1 MRNILVI
8 VNSYLPSRDSG
19 VITQEG
25 YKLDIIS
32 REEANFCQ
40 LAIENYDIIIIQS
53 GQETEDWELCEQI
66 KKFSCLPLIVI
77 STRASADT
85 CAQAID
91 AGADYFLRKPFGPL
105 ELNARIKALLQR
117 KSLKPPVPVMV

>member
-1 MRNILVI
+1 MRNILMI
-8 VNSYLPSRDSG
+8 VNSFLPPRDSW

-25 YKLDIIS
+25 YKLNIV
-32 REEANFCQ
+32 RWEEAELCRLVN
-40 LAIENYDIIIIQS
+40 EDYDIIIIQADP
-53 GQETEDWELCEQI
+53 ETEDWELCEQI

-77 STRASADT
+77 SIRASVDT

-117 KSLKPPVPVMV
+117 KSLKPPVPAIV

>member
-1 MRNILVI
+1 MI
-8 VNSYLPSRDSG
+8 VNSYLPPRNSG

-25 YKLDIIS
+25 YKLNIVS
-32 REEANFCQ
+32 REEADLCR
-40 LAIENYDIIIIQS
+40 LVIEEYDIIIIQA
-53 GQETEDWELCEQI
+53 GLETEDWELCEQI

-77 STRASADT
+77 STRASIDT

-91 AGADYFLRKPFGPL
+91 AGADYFMRKPFGPL

-117 KSLKPPVPVMV
+117 KSVKSPVPIMA